1 VTTLPH
7 HRLNLTASVVGTGTS
22 GLSHD
27 WPGRA
32 WNRFADFRH
41 YEHLARVA
49 RRGVLDAIF
58 LSDHPALSRDTSRAP
73 IHTFDPIVLF
83 SAIAGAVPD
92 IGFLLTASTS
102 YNAPYNL
109 ARRIASL
116 DSISGGRVILN
127 LVANFNPDIAA
138 NFGSEPLLPR
148 EDRYRKADEFV
159 QVLEELF
166 LSWDAPV
173 GPLPNGP
180 LWDDTI
186 ARPIDHHGEFFDIR
200 GPLNVPIGPQGHPV
214 LAQAGASPAGID
226 FAAKRAEIVYAALL
240 STQGARQLRAQ
251 IDARAVVHGRSPAD
265 LRLLPGANVV
275 LGDDEADARRR
286 HEYLNGVGS
295 EDELVAKFVAQQSAL
310 SPDFPAQVDP
320 DAPLDPQWFLP
331 REDQQLPVG
340 FTRALHDLVAFEGL
354 TARQVVRRT
363 GAGGGHRLIVGSP
376 RQVADGLLDW
386 WAEGLVAGFNVHLP
400 VLPDDLERFVDEV
413 VPILQAEGAYPRSY
427 ESATIR
433 GRFGLST
440 PSARTVGT
448 EHTEAAGAA

>member
-1 VTTLPH
+1 MPH
-7 HRLNLTASVVGTGTS
+7 HRLNLTACVVGTGTS
-22 GLSHD
+22 RLSHD

-32 WNRFADFRH
+32 WNRFADYRYF
-41 YEHLARVA
+41 EHLARVA

-73 IHTFDPIVLF
+73 VHTFDPIVLF

-138 NFGSEPLLPR
+138 NFGPEPLLPR
-148 EDRYRKADEFV
+148 ADRYRKADEFV
-159 QVLEELF
+159 QVLKELF
-166 LSWDAPV
+166 LSWDTPV

-180 LWDDTI
+180 LWDDTT
-186 ARPIDHHGEFFDIR
+186 ARPIAHHGEFFDVR

-226 FAAKRAEIVYAALL
+226 FAGKHAEIVYAALL
-240 STQGARQLRAQ
+240 STQGAGQLRGQ
-251 IDARAVVHGRSPAD
+251 LDASAVAHGRSPAD

-295 EDELVAKFVAQQSAL
+295 EDELVAKFVAQQRAL
-310 SPDFPAQVDP
+310 NPEIPGHVDP
-320 DAPLDPQWFLP
+320 DAPLDPRWLLAP
-331 REDQQLPVG
+331 DDQQLPVG
-340 FTRALHDLVAFEGL
+340 FTRAIYDLVAIEGL
-354 TARQVVRRT
+354 TAREVVRRT

-376 RQVADGLLDW
+376 RRVADSLLDW
-386 WAEGLVAGFNVHLP
+386 WAAGLVAGFNVHLP

-413 VPILQAEGAYPRSY
+413 VPILQSEGVYPRNYDSP
-427 ESATIR
+427 TIR
-433 GRFGLST
+433 GRFGLPT
-440 PSARTVGT
+440 PSISTSRTQNG
-448 EHTEAAGAA
+448 EAAGAA

>member
-1 VTTLPH
+1 MRAGHSTHTAARRTVTTLPH
-7 HRLNLTASVVGTGTS
+7 HRLNLTASVVGTGSS

-83 SAIAGAVPD
+83 SAIAGTVPD

-138 NFGSEPLLPR
+138 NFGPEPLLPR

-173 GPLPNGP
+173 GPPRRVLRRPRGAQRADRTAGP
-180 LWDDTI
+180 SGPGPGGSV
-186 ARPIDHHGEFFDIR
+186 ARRDRLRGEARRDRLR
-200 GPLNVPIGPQGHPV
+200 GPAEHP
-214 LAQAGASPAGID
+214 
-226 FAAKRAEIVYAALL
+226 
-240 STQGARQLRAQ
+240 
-251 IDARAVVHGRSPAD
+251 
-265 LRLLPGANVV
+265 
-275 LGDDEADARRR
+275 
-286 HEYLNGVGS
+286 
-295 EDELVAKFVAQQSAL
+295 
-310 SPDFPAQVDP
+310 
-320 DAPLDPQWFLP
+320 
-331 REDQQLPVG
+331 
-340 FTRALHDLVAFEGL
+340 
-354 TARQVVRRT
+354 
-363 GAGGGHRLIVGSP
+363 
-376 RQVADGLLDW
+376 
-386 WAEGLVAGFNVHLP
+386 
-400 VLPDDLERFVDEV
+400 
-413 VPILQAEGAYPRSY
+413 
-427 ESATIR
+427 
-433 GRFGLST
+433 
-440 PSARTVGT
+440 
-448 EHTEAAGAA
+448 